1 MIWLTFAGHFGVT
14 TDKDQPTYARYIYG
28 IESYFMDL
36 KASYFLGNIQQN
48 RPFFGAGV
56 SRNVVKIDERSI
68 FCPKDRQFF
77 APQAKRRQWIGYSWH
92 LRDMSIFQ

>member
-36 KASYFLGNIQQN
+36 
-48 RPFFGAGV
+48 
-56 SRNVVKIDERSI
+56 
-68 FCPKDRQFF
+68 
-77 APQAKRRQWIGYSWH
+77 IG
-92 LRDMSIFQ
+92 